1 MRNLL
6 SADFARLWRS
16 RLFWIMEAGVFAWGI
31 FVYFLLRVN
40 TANGYPF
47 QNGNNYFFNYM
58 TFVGIT
64 GRFKPRR

>member
-47 QNGNNYFFNYM
+47 QRTVHRYR
-58 TFVGIT
+58 VQ
-64 GRFKPRR
+64 